1 MPNKPLPSGAPQTRY
16 GEGLHEP
23 IPAARDPLIRDLVK
37 AEREILQRI
46 AKTPNGG
53 NLFMLHPFRLFADV
67 EVKLP
72 KELEAEIVRRFPEL
86 SGLSST
92 AYEALRNRGGHQ
104 NVRFHIRGLFRK

>member
-1 MPNKPLPSGAPQTRY
+1 MSRFPPLA
-16 GEGLHEP
+16 
-23 IPAARDPLIRDLVK
+23 IRSFDDLVK

-104 NVRFHIRGLFRK
+104 NVRFHIRGLFRKKKQEPK

>member
-1 MPNKPLPSGAPQTRY
+1 MSRFPPLA
-16 GEGLHEP
+16 
-23 IPAARDPLIRDLVK
+23 IRSFDDLVK

-72 KELEAEIVRRFPEL
+72 KELEAEIVRR
-86 SGLSST
+86 
-92 AYEALRNRGGHQ
+92 
-104 NVRFHIRGLFRK
+104 